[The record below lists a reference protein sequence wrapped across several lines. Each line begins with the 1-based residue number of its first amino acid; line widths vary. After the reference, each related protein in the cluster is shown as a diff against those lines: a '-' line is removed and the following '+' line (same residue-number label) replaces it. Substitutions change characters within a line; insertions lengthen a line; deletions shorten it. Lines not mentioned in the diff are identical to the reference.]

1 MRDHSAG
8 RRRRPGHS
16 GDQPRGGHWRH
27 LSRLRQAAYG
37 CAAFLTVV
45 VVVASLGAYVV
56 YRHLAGNIKV
66 VSVSGLTH
74 RSVYGAQNIL
84 LLGSQTRKGQG
95 KGFGSNPSLN
105 TSNSDNLL
113 LVHLDPTH
121 THALILSIPR
131 DTIVYEPGCKARK
144 VIGNGI
150 WGPYQAAIIDGA
162 MNIGGPSCA
171 VKTVRDLTGIK
182 LDHFVMFDFNSFRA
196 MVRVIG
202 KVPVCV
208 PRGGYRDRWS
218 GLHLSGGMHLL
229 NYNQALAFVR
239 TRHGV
244 SAEGDVGGD
253 LPRIELQQAFIS
265 SVIQKVNSKGI
276 LSNSLQLLKIAD
288 VATKALTVDQGMDSV
303 SKLVGLAKSLI
314 HLSAKHVT
322 LLTMPT
328 VPDAAQPGRLLP
340 EQPQS
345 DVIFQMLVDGKDWRH
360 SLPTLPPGK
369 VQVKVLNGTGV
380 AGLAGRTAAKL
391 RKLGYDVTGVGN
403 AVPTPTTTVTYSGT
417 VQADSAYTLMTSLK
431 SAPAAQD
438 LLAEPAP
445 QTGTA
450 GPVTLVLG
458 SDFGGVN
465 PPPAPQ
471 TGKASHGKH
480 GRTRHS
486 AASGSAS
493 SGGGYGSTTYVQSR
507 NAGASIC
514 SGLPTAVNSGSPP

>member
-1 MRDHSAG
+1 MRYQSAGGRARRGYLDGEPRGG
-8 RRRRPGHS
+8 RRRRHS
-16 GDQPRGGHWRH
+16 RMKK
-27 LSRLRQAAYG
+27 AAYG
-37 CAAFLTVV
+37 CGAFLTVI

-56 YRHLAGNIKV
+56 YRHLTGNIKT

-95 KGFGSNPSLN
+95 KGFGKNPALN

-121 THALILSIPR
+121 THALIVSIPR
-131 DTIVYEPGCKARK
+131 DTIVYEPGCRARK
-144 VIGNGI
+144 GIGVGI

-196 MVRVIG
+196 MVDAIG
-202 KVPVCV
+202 GVEVCV
-208 PRGGYRDRWS
+208 PPGGYRDRWS
-218 GLHLSGGMHLL
+218 GLHLSGGKHLL
-229 NYNQALAFVR
+229 TYNQALAYVR

-244 SAEGDVGGD
+244 SAEGDTGGD

-265 SVIQKVNSKGI
+265 SVIQKANSQGI

-288 VATKALTVDQGMDSV
+288 TATKALTVDTGLDSV
-303 SKLVGLAKSLI
+303 SKLLGLAKSLV

-328 VPDAAQPGRLLP
+328 VPDQNPGEVGRLLP
-340 EQPQS
+340 EQPQA
-345 DVIFQMLVDGKDWRH
+345 DVIFQMILDGQQWH
-360 SLPTLPPGK
+360 HALPTLPPRK
-369 VQVKVLNGTGV
+369 VQVKVLNGTGI
-380 AGLAGRTAAKL
+380 AGLAARTAAKL
-391 RKLGYDVTGVGN
+391 RKLGFDVTGVAN
-403 AVPTPTTTVTYSGT
+403 AVPSSTTTVTYSGIA
-417 VQADSAYTLMTSLK
+417 QAESAYTVMTALK
-431 SAPAAQD
+431 TAPAAQD
-438 LLAEPAP
+438 LLTEPAP
-445 QTGTA
+445 QVGTA

-458 SDFGGVN
+458 TGFAGVKA
-465 PPPAPQ
+465 PPAS
-471 TGKASHGKH
+471 KAGKH
-480 GRTRHS
+480 GKPRHGKATGS
-486 AASGSAS
+486 SG
-493 SGGGYGSTTYVQSR
+493 GGGYGSPTFVQSR

-514 SGLPTAVNSGSPP
+514 SGLPAANRNSGSPP